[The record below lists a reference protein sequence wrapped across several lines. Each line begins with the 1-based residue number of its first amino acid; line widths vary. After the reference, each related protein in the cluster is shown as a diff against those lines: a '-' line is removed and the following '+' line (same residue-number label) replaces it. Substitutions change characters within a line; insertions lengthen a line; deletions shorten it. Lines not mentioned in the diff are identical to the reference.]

1 MKDVRYDETR
11 DEAGETVR
19 KLAGS
24 ALLLAVLG
32 GCASTATSIP
42 VARAPIIP
50 IPTGTG
56 LGQVVGATAA
66 NLTRMFGT
74 PIADVREGTAR
85 KLQFS
90 NATCVLDTYLYPK
103 GKAEPVVTY
112 LDTRQTD
119 GSPIDRASCVGALQI
134 GRRK

>member
-1 MKDVRYDETR
+1 MKDAPYEK
-11 DEAGETVR
+11 AGPMK

-24 ALLLAVLG
+24 ALLFSLLG
-32 GCASTATSIP
+32 GCASTATIVP
-42 VARAPIIP
+42 VSRAPVIP
-50 IPTGTG
+50 IPQGTG

-66 NLTRMFGT
+66 SLTRMFGT
-74 PIADVREGTAR
+74 PVADIREGSAR

-103 GKAEPVVTY
+103 GNAEPVVTY
-112 LDTRQTD
+112 LDTRQND

>member
-1 MKDVRYDETR
+1 MMNSGMK
-11 DEAGETVR
+11 

-24 ALLLAVLG
+24 ALLLTLLG
-32 GCASTATSIP
+32 GCVSAASPTSI
-42 VARAPIIP
+42 VRAPPLIP
-50 IPTGTG
+50 IPAGTA

-66 NLTRMFGT
+66 SLTRMFGP
-74 PIADVREGTAR
+74 PIADIREGTAR

-90 NATCVLDTYLYPK
+90 NATCVLDTYLYRK
-103 GKAEPVVTY
+103 GSAEPVVTY

>member
-1 MKDVRYDETR
+1 MK
-11 DEAGETVR
+11 

-24 ALLLAVLG
+24 AIALALLG
-32 GCASTATSIP
+32 GCVSATPS
-42 VARAPIIP
+42 VQTSRAPLIP
-50 IPTGTG
+50 IPAGTG

-66 NLTRMFGT
+66 SLTRMFGT
-74 PIADVREGTAR
+74 PLADVREGNAR

-103 GKAEPVVTY
+103 GNSEPVVTY